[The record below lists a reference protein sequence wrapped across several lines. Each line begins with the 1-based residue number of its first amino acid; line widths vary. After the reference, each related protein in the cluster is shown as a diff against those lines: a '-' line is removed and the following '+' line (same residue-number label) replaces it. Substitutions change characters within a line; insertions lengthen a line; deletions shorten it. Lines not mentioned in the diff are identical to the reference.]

1 MVDPGHSLAGFSP
14 GDPVAELYAKHRR
27 SPQPESQAVTAV
39 LEAVAEILR
48 QEHIPPSPTAVFAAV
63 MSSLER
69 AAGDAGASPE
79 ASGAM
84 LTVLGVALEHAPT
97 APVLSKLP
105 ASMQVLLAVGRAA
118 QDSPPA
124 LRGVVHCIGYAP

>member
-1 MVDPGHSLAGFSP
+1 MWTPATNATSAPKV
-14 GDPVAELYAKHRR
+14 ELMKERKCKWRPWA
-27 SPQPESQAVTAV
+27 TAV

-48 QEHIPPSPTAVFAAV
+48 QEGIPPSPTAVFAAV

-69 AAGDAGASPE
+69 SDTQAAPE
-79 ASGAM
+79 VSGAM

-105 ASMQVLLAVGRAA
+105 ACAKVLMSAGQPYTR
-118 QDSPPA
+118 PP
-124 LRGVVHCIGYAP
+124 LFSST